1 VLPVTNTVYLIGVVG
16 QSPPSVFSQD
26 VYFML
31 ALASIEQE
39 LNIRTTVAY
48 ICCANHFVLMTT
60 PSITALAEGS
70 HRLTAV
76 L

>member
-1 VLPVTNTVYLIGVVG
+1 
-16 QSPPSVFSQD
+16 
-26 VYFML
+26 ML

-48 ICCANHFVLMTT
+48 ICCANHSVLMTT

-76 L
+76 LWLLRRCEQSFVDCCGGRSNL